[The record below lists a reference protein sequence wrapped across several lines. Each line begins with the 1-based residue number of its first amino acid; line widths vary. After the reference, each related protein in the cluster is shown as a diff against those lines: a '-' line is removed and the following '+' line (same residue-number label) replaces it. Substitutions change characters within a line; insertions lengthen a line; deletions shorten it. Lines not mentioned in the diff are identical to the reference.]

1 MADETWTI
9 ERCIKWTVEFLAS
22 KGVEHPRVS
31 ADWLMGAAT
40 GLDRVGIYTSFDR
53 PLTPEE
59 LAFMHDGVVR
69 RAKGEPL
76 QYIIGEAPFRSLT
89 VACEPGVLIP
99 RPETEMLVELVL
111 DRLARTIPD
120 MAKPERERTELPWN
134 AEVERAREAERA
146 AAAAEAEAEGAGGA
160 GEDVAPEGD
169 VPAAPD
175 EDDAQPVAQD
185 GAHGDGAVPP
195 AWVRVLEVGCGTG
208 CISLALAS
216 ERPGRVRCIATDI
229 SERAVSLAERNRA
242 DLGIDPATVDFR
254 LGDLVAPVT
263 AEEAGTFDALVSNP
277 PYIPTSVMGTLP
289 DEVGK
294 HEPDLALDGGADGLD
309 VFRLLLAAAPAMLK
323 PGALFA
329 CELFEDSLE
338 AAATLCRRAGM
349 DEVEIMPDLTGRSR
363 FVLART
369 PGRP

>member
-120 MAKPERERTELPWN
+120 MAKPARERTELPWS
-134 AEVERAREAERA
+134 AEIERAREAERA
-146 AAAAEAEAEGAGGA
+146 AAAAEAGAEGAVDA

-175 EDDAQPVAQD
+175 EDGAQPVAQD
-185 GAHGDGAVPP
+185 EAVEDGAAAP
-195 AWVRVLEVGCGTG
+195 AEVRVLEVGCGTG

-242 DLGIDPATVDFR
+242 QLGIDPETVDFR

-309 VFRLLLAAAPAMLK
+309 VFRRLLAAAPAMLK

-338 AAATLCRRAGM
+338 AAAALCRQAGM

-369 PGRP
+369 PARL